1 MKIYIEQLKKHDAKD
16 LFTFELTNKSFE
28 TMVPNRGSKYFEFEY
43 FQKLLD
49 DLLIEQADGNSY
61 FI

>member
-1 MKIYIEQLKKHDAKD
+1 MEIYIEQLKEQDAKD
-16 LFTFELTNKSFE
+16 LFMFELTNKSFFE

-49 DLLIEQADGNSY
+49 D
-61 FI
+61 